1 MKMDLFVLP
10 IMSLLY
16 LMNGIDRSNVGNAA
30 VSRVGCGWRGVMRA
44 HCT

>member
-10 IMSLLY
+10 IMSFLY

-30 VSRVGCGWRGVMRA
+30 VSQVSWSPCVPDA
-44 HCT
+44 CD